1 MRMDTFELDV
11 IAVDKTFYTG
21 PVPPDNRDGSGRTY
35 RHHGTS

>member
-21 PVPPDNRDGSGRTY
+21 PCRQIIMRVR
-35 RHHGTS
+35 